1 MSRDAEYHGG
11 DVLLWCLVI
20 KVTSEKVIH
29 EKQSG
34 PYLQFGPKSK
44 VRGRGSR
51 GSILLLGL
59 SSGVK
64 NFSISFSVS
73 FARF

>member
-1 MSRDAEYHGG
+1 MSPELVLGGAGYHGG
-11 DVLLWCLVI
+11 DVLLWGLVI

-34 PYLQFGPKSK
+34 PFLQFGPKLK

-51 GSILLLGL
+51 
-59 SSGVK
+59 
-64 NFSISFSVS
+64 
-73 FARF
+73 

>member
-1 MSRDAEYHGG
+1 MSPELVPEDAVYHGG

-20 KVTSEKVIH
+20 KVTSKKVIH

-34 PYLQFGPKSK
+34 PYLQFGPKLK

-51 GSILLLGL
+51 
-59 SSGVK
+59 
-64 NFSISFSVS
+64 
-73 FARF
+73 

>member
-1 MSRDAEYHGG
+1 MSPELVPEDAVYHGG
-11 DVLLWCLVI
+11 DVLLWYLVI

-44 VRGRGSR
+44 VRGRGS
-51 GSILLLGL
+51 
-59 SSGVK
+59 
-64 NFSISFSVS
+64 FS
-73 FARF
+73 

>member
-1 MSRDAEYHGG
+1 MSGGAGYRGG

-20 KVTSEKVIH
+20 KVISEKVIH

-51 GSILLLGL
+51 RSILLLGL
-59 SSGVK
+59 SSGVR
-64 NFSISFSVS
+64 SFLIFFFVS

>member
-1 MSRDAEYHGG
+1 MSLELVSVGAGYHGG

-34 PYLQFGPKSK
+34 PYLQFGPKLK

-51 GSILLLGL
+51 
-59 SSGVK
+59 
-64 NFSISFSVS
+64 
-73 FARF
+73 

>member
-1 MSRDAEYHGG
+1 MSLELVSGDAEYHGG

-34 PYLQFGPKSK
+34 SHLQFGPKSK

-51 GSILLLGL
+51 
-59 SSGVK
+59 
-64 NFSISFSVS
+64 
-73 FARF
+73 

>member
-1 MSRDAEYHGG
+1 MGLELVSGDVECYGG
-11 DVLLWCLVI
+11 DVLLWFLVT

-34 PYLQFGPKSK
+34 SHLQFGPKSK

-51 GSILLLGL
+51 
-59 SSGVK
+59 
-64 NFSISFSVS
+64 
-73 FARF
+73 

>member
-1 MSRDAEYHGG
+1 MSLELVSGGAEYHGS

-29 EKQSG
+29 GKLSG
-34 PYLQFGPKSK
+34 PYLQFGPKLK

-51 GSILLLGL
+51 
-59 SSGVK
+59 
-64 NFSISFSVS
+64 
-73 FARF
+73 